1 MGKSRISAAGARWRN
16 KLVIVPL
23 VCLGLAAAGP
33 ANADAPTV
41 QGTHSS
47 DGTAQ
52 PALPSSS
59 LEAPQ
64 VGRPAGI
71 QGGRKV

>member
-1 MGKSRISAAGARWRN
+1 MGHSRKAASHGRWRT

-33 ANADAPTV
+33 AQADSPTV
-41 QGTHSS
+41 QGTHCS
-47 DGTAQ
+47 GGKAQ

>member
-1 MGKSRISAAGARWRN
+1 MGHSRIPAPRARWRN

-33 ANADAPTV
+33 AQADAPTV
-41 QGTHSS
+41 QGTHCS
-47 DGTAQ
+47 GGKAE
-52 PALPSSS
+52 PALPSTSY
-59 LEAPQ
+59 EAPQ